1 MESTVEIGLRRWLS
15 RLQAAE
21 YLDLSPSQLDNL
33 IKDGRIQVARV
44 GRRILV
50 DRLWL
55 DSRLAAGGI

>member
-1 MESTVEIGLRRWLS
+1 MNAICETTSRRWLT

-21 YLDLSPSQLDNL
+21 YLTLSPSQFDNL
-33 IKDGRIQVARV
+33 CKAGRIQIARV

-55 DSRLAAGGI
+55 DDRLASGGL